1 MAEEAEPPVT
11 DPLLAPAE
19 ELPAAFALSADDS
32 ASEDAL
38 LVEVKGILCTRD
50 GPGLDAALE
59 VRRAAQP
66 ARTLRRRPAPLPSRP
81 SRSHAQ
87 MCVSR

>member
-1 MAEEAEPPVT
+1 MAEEGEPPT
-11 DPLLAPAE
+11 DPFLAPAE
-19 ELPAAFALSADDS
+19 ELPAAFARSDADE
-32 ASEDAL
+32 SEL
-38 LVEVKGILCTRD
+38 VVEVKGILCTRA

-66 ARTLRRRPAPLPSRP
+66 ARTLRRRPAPLLSRP

>member
-1 MAEEAEPPVT
+1 MAEEGEPPT

-19 ELPAAFALSADDS
+19 ELPAAFAPSADDS
-32 ASEDAL
+32 DVL

-87 MCVSR
+87 MCLDERG

>member
-1 MAEEAEPPVT
+1 MAEEGEPPT

-19 ELPAAFALSADDS
+19 ELPAAFAPSDA
-32 ASEDAL
+32 EDEL
-38 LVEVKGILCTRD
+38 VVEVKGILCTRA

>member
-1 MAEEAEPPVT
+1 MAEEGEPPT
-11 DPLLAPAE
+11 DPLLSPPE
-19 ELPAAFALSADDS
+19 ELPAAFAPADDS
-32 ASEDAL
+32 DPL

-66 ARTLRRRPAPLPSRP
+66 ARTLRQRPAPLPSRP

-87 MCVSR
+87 MCLDERG

>member
-1 MAEEAEPPVT
+1 MAEEGEPPT

-19 ELPAAFALSADDS
+19 ELPAAFAPSDAHESA
-32 ASEDAL
+32 L
-38 LVEVKGILCTRD
+38 VVEVKGILCTRA

-81 SRSHAQ
+81 ARSHAQ

>member
-1 MAEEAEPPVT
+1 MAEEGEPPT

-19 ELPAAFALSADDS
+19 ELPAAFAPGDADP
-32 ASEDAL
+32 L
-38 LVEVKGILCTRD
+38 VVEVKGILCTRA

>member
-1 MAEEAEPPVT
+1 MAEEGEPPT
-11 DPLLAPAE
+11 DPLLGVAE
-19 ELPAAFALSADDS
+19 EFPAAFAPSDADD
-32 ASEDAL
+32 AL
-38 LVEVKGILCTRD
+38 VVEVKGILCTRA

>member
-1 MAEEAEPPVT
+1 MAEEGEPPQT

-19 ELPAAFALSADDS
+19 ALPAAFAPSDADESA
-32 ASEDAL
+32 L
-38 LVEVKGILCTRD
+38 VVEVKGILCTRA

>member
-1 MAEEAEPPVT
+1 MAEEGEPPT

-19 ELPAAFALSADDS
+19 ELPAAFAPTSDADVSA
-32 ASEDAL
+32 L
-38 LVEVKGILCTRD
+38 VVEVKGILCTRA

-59 VRRAAQP
+59 VRCAAQP

>member
-1 MAEEAEPPVT
+1 MAEEGEPPT
-11 DPLLAPAE
+11 DPLLAAE
-19 ELPAAFALSADDS
+19 ELPAAFAPADDS
-32 ASEDAL
+32 DTL

-87 MCVSR
+87 MCLDERG

>member
-1 MAEEAEPPVT
+1 MAEEGEPPT
-11 DPLLAPAE
+11 DPLVGPAE
-19 ELPAAFALSADDS
+19 ELPAAFAPTSD
-32 ASEDAL
+32 ASEESAL
-38 LVEVKGILCTRD
+38 VVEVKGILCTRA

>member
-1 MAEEAEPPVT
+1 MAEEGEPPT

-19 ELPAAFALSADDS
+19 ELPAAFGPSDADESDP
-32 ASEDAL
+32 L
-38 LVEVKGILCTRD
+38 LVEVKGILCTRA

>member
-19 ELPAAFALSADDS
+19 ELPAAFAPANGSE
-32 ASEDAL
+32 ASEAL

>member
-1 MAEEAEPPVT
+1 MAEEGEPPT

-19 ELPAAFALSADDS
+19 ELPAAFAPGGAD
-32 ASEDAL
+32 EDAL
-38 LVEVKGILCTRD
+38 LVEVKGILCTRA

-66 ARTLRRRPAPLPSRP
+66 ARTLRRRRGAFLG
-81 SRSHAQ
+81 HG
-87 MCVSR
+87 

>member
-1 MAEEAEPPVT
+1 MAEEGEPPT

-19 ELPAAFALSADDS
+19 ELPAAFAPRADDE
-32 ASEDAL
+32 SEL
-38 LVEVKGILCTRD
+38 VVEVKGILCTRA

-59 VRRAAQP
+59 VRCAAQP

>member
-1 MAEEAEPPVT
+1 MAEEGEPQIDT
-11 DPLLAPAE
+11 FFGHTE
-19 ELPAAFALSADDS
+19 ELPAAFAPSADDS
-32 ASEDAL
+32 GAL
-38 LVEVKGILCTRD
+38 LVEVKGILCTRA

>member
-1 MAEEAEPPVT
+1 MAEEGEPPT

-19 ELPAAFALSADDS
+19 ELPAAFAPSDADG
-32 ASEDAL
+32 SEDEL
-38 LVEVKGILCTRD
+38 VVEVKGILCTRA

-59 VRRAAQP
+59 VRRAVQP